1 MSQLSDRLRGLLG
14 PPASGERPGGP
25 GPVAQAEEVARAAGA
40 LGGEWSGEGARRFLV
55 VDRCYAPGHR
65 LGRVAVADMLPEA
78 CGTWPGF
85 DVLPG
90 GATTGG
96 PGPLLFLD
104 LETTGLAGGAGTYP
118 FLVGCGWFDGAAF
131 RVRQFFLSG
140 FTAEAALLAAVER
153 LAARFAGLVT
163 YNGRSFDVPLLE
175 NRFALHRM
183 PGHLTAL
190 PHVDLLHPARRLWSD
205 LSGTG
210 EAGACRLTALER
222 EHCGHVREGDVPG
235 FEIPGRYFDFVRS
248 GDAGPLEPVL
258 EHNRL
263 DLLALAAITGQVSRM
278 LAAGP
283 SGEHSPREA
292 LGVGRLL
299 ESAGRHTEAL
309 GCFARAADAG
319 ADRFTR
325 IEGLRRLALA
335 SRRQRRH
342 GDAAAAWQGLVD
354 LPGCPAH
361 IAREAAEAL
370 AVHHEHR
377 VRDLPRARSYAERS
391 LTYEHGNGARM
402 ALQYRLARLD
412 RKLAVRGALLR
423 GTETGEAPGCQGATS
438 ENIGNI

>member
-1 MSQLSDRLRGLLG
+1 MSQLSDRMRGLLG
-14 PPASGERPGGP
+14 TPAIGVRPSGP
-25 GPVAQAEEVARAAGA
+25 GPAAQAEEVGRAAEA
-40 LGGEWSGEGARRFLV
+40 LGGEWAGAGARRFLV
-55 VDRCYAPGHR
+55 VDRCYEAGHC
-65 LGRVAVADMLPEA
+65 LGRIPVAEMLPEA
-78 CGTWPGF
+78 DGAWPGF

-90 GATTGG
+90 GAALGDSR
-96 PGPLLFLD
+96 PLLFLD

-140 FTAEAALLAAVER
+140 FTAEAALLASVET
-153 LAARFAGLVT
+153 LAARFSRLVT

-183 PGHLTAL
+183 EGRVTSL

-205 LSGTG
+205 LSGTSEGG
-210 EAGACRLTALER
+210 ECRLTRLER
-222 EHCGHVREGDVPG
+222 EHCAHVREGDVPG

-248 GDAGPLEPVL
+248 GDARPLEPVL

-263 DLLALAAITGQVSRM
+263 DLLALAAVTGRVSRM
-278 LAAGP
+278 LAKGP
-283 SGEHSPREA
+283 SGASSPREA

-309 GCFARAADAG
+309 GCFRRAADSG

-325 IEGLRRLALA
+325 IEGLRRLAMA

-342 GDAAAAWQGLVD
+342 GDAAAAWQHLAD
-354 LPGCPAH
+354 LPGCPTH
-361 IAREAAEAL
+361 IAREATEAL

-377 VRDLPRARSYAERS
+377 VLDLPRARSYAERS
-391 LTYEHGNGARM
+391 LTYEHGHGART

-412 RKLAVRGALLR
+412 RKLAVRGASV
-423 GTETGEAPGCQGATS
+423 S
-438 ENIGNI
+438 EPERLDW

>member
-1 MSQLSDRLRGLLG
+1 MSQLADRLRGLLG
-14 PPASGERPGGP
+14 TPASGVRPGGP
-25 GPVAQAEEVARAAGA
+25 DRAALTEVARAADA
-40 LGGEWSGEGARRFLV
+40 LGGEWIGEGSTRYLL
-55 VDRCYAPGHR
+55 VDRCYESGHR
-65 LGRVAVADMLPEA
+65 LGHVAVEEMLPETGGA
-78 CGTWPGF
+78 WPGF

-90 GATTGG
+90 GGAAGDA
-96 PGPLLFLD
+96 GPLLFLD
-104 LETTGLAGGAGTYP
+104 LETTGLAGGAGTYA

-140 FTAEAALLAAVER
+140 FTAEAALLAAVEA
-153 LAARFAGLVT
+153 LAARFSRLVT

-183 PGHLTAL
+183 EGRVTAL

-210 EAGACRLTALER
+210 EGGACRLTTLER
-222 EHCGHVREGDVPG
+222 EQCGHVREGDVPG

-263 DLLALAAITGQVSRM
+263 DLLALAAMTGRVSMM
-278 LAAGP
+278 LARGPAGA
-283 SGEHSPREA
+283 SSPREA

-309 GCFARAADAG
+309 ACFARAADAG

-325 IEGLRRLALA
+325 VEGLRRLALA
-335 SRRQRRH
+335 CRRQRLH
-342 GDAAAAWQGLVD
+342 GDAAAAWQRLVD
-354 LPGCPAH
+354 LQGCPPH
-361 IAREAAEAL
+361 LAREAAEAL

-377 VRDLPRARSYAERS
+377 VRDLPRARSYAVRS
-391 LTYEHGNGARM
+391 LAYEHGHGART

-412 RKLAVRGALLR
+412 RKLGMF
-423 GTETGEAPGCQGATS
+423 
-438 ENIGNI
+438 

>member
-1 MSQLSDRLRGLLG
+1 MSQLADRLRGLLG
-14 PPASGERPGGP
+14 TPASGVRPGGP
-25 GPVAQAEEVARAAGA
+25 DRAALTEVARAADA
-40 LGGEWSGEGARRFLV
+40 LGGEWTGEGSTRFLL
-55 VDRCYAPGHR
+55 VDRCYESGHR
-65 LGRVAVADMLPEA
+65 LGRVAVEEMLPETGGA
-78 CGTWPGF
+78 WPGF

-90 GATTGG
+90 GAAAGDA
-96 PGPLLFLD
+96 GPLLFLD
-104 LETTGLAGGAGTYP
+104 LETTGLAGGAGTYA

-140 FTAEAALLAAVER
+140 FTAEAALLGAVEA
-153 LAARFAGLVT
+153 LAARFSRLVT

-183 PGHLTAL
+183 EGRVTAL

-210 EAGACRLTALER
+210 EGGACRLTTLER
-222 EHCGHVREGDVPG
+222 EQCGHVREGDVPG

-263 DLLALAAITGQVSRM
+263 DLLALAAMTGRVSMM
-278 LAAGP
+278 LARGPAGA
-283 SGEHSPREA
+283 SSPREA

-309 GCFARAADAG
+309 ACFARAADAG

-325 IEGLRRLALA
+325 VEGLRRLALA
-335 SRRQRRH
+335 CRRQRLH
-342 GDAAAAWQGLVD
+342 GDAAAAWQHLVD
-354 LPGCPAH
+354 VPGCPTH

-377 VRDLPRARSYAERS
+377 VRDLPRARSYAVRS
-391 LTYEHGNGARM
+391 LTYEHGHGARM

-412 RKLAVRGALLR
+412 RKLGA
-423 GTETGEAPGCQGATS
+423 S
-438 ENIGNI
+438 EPERLDL

>member
-14 PPASGERPGGP
+14 TPASGVRSGGP
-25 GPVAQAEEVARAAGA
+25 GPVAQAEEVTRAADA
-40 LGGEWSGEGARRFLV
+40 LGGEWTGEGARRFLV
-55 VDRCYAPGHR
+55 VDRCYEAGHR
-65 LGRVAVADMLPEA
+65 LGRVAVAEMLPETGGA
-78 CGTWPGF
+78 WPGF

-90 GATTGG
+90 GAAGNG
-96 PGPLLFLD
+96 GPLLFLD

-131 RVRQFFLSG
+131 RVRQFFLSA
-140 FTAEAALLAAVER
+140 FTAEAALLAAVEA
-153 LAARFAGLVT
+153 LAARFSRLVT

-183 PGHLTAL
+183 EGRVTVL

-205 LSGTG
+205 LSGAG
-210 EAGACRLTALER
+210 EGGGCRLTSLER

-263 DLLALAAITGQVSRM
+263 DLLALAAITGRVSRM
-278 LAAGP
+278 LAQGPAGA
-283 SGEHSPREA
+283 GSPREA

-299 ESAGRHTEAL
+299 ESAGRHAEAVD
-309 GCFARAADAG
+309 CFVRAADAD
-319 ADRFTR
+319 ADPFTR

-342 GDAAAAWQGLVD
+342 GDAAAAWQHLVD

-391 LTYEHGNGARM
+391 LEYEHGRGART

-412 RKLAVRGALLR
+412 RKLGVSGPERLDW
-423 GTETGEAPGCQGATS
+423 
-438 ENIGNI
+438 